1 VRRQEEKSR
10 VRRQEEN
17 SSERRQEETS
27 RVRRQEEKSGV
38 RRQEEKSRVRR
49 QEEKSRMR
57 RQEEKSRVRRQEEK
71 SWVRRQDGKRRVR
84 RTSRV
89 VEELVPTIIYPGT
102 FWCGRGSLADATGGS
117 VGILAE
123 LDGCVPKTVHCKKNW
138 LAVFRFQPRC
148 HLPKS
153 PRPEIYKLFPA

>member
-1 VRRQEEKSR
+1 MRRQEEKSRVRRQEENSRVRRQEENSRVRRQEEKSR

-17 SSERRQEETS
+17 S
-27 RVRRQEEKSGV
+27 
-38 RRQEEKSRVRR
+38 RVRR
-49 QEEKSRMR
+49 QEEKSR
-57 RQEEKSRVRRQEEK
+57 
-71 SWVRRQDGKRRVR
+71 VRRQDGKRRVR

-123 LDGCVPKTVHCKKNW
+123 LDGWVHQRRYTVKKS
-138 LAVFRFQPRC
+138 LAVFPSPAEMLLTKIFQARN
-148 HLPKS
+148 L
-153 PRPEIYKLFPA
+153 

>member
-1 VRRQEEKSR
+1 M
-10 VRRQEEN
+10 
-17 SSERRQEETS
+17 
-27 RVRRQEEKSGV
+27 

-49 QEEKSRMR
+49 QEEKSR
-57 RQEEKSRVRRQEEK
+57 VRRQEEER
-71 SWVRRQDGKRRVR
+71 SRVRRQDGKRRVR

-123 LDGCVPKTVHCKKNW
+123 LDGCVPPVHQRRYTVKKG
-138 LAVFRFQPRC
+138 
-148 HLPKS
+148 
-153 PRPEIYKLFPA
+153 

>member
-1 VRRQEEKSR
+1 MQDEKSR
-10 VRRQEEN
+10 
-17 SSERRQEETS
+17 
-27 RVRRQEEKSGV
+27 V

-49 QEEKSRMR
+49 QEEKSR
-57 RQEEKSRVRRQEEK
+57 VRRQEEEK
-71 SWVRRQDGKRRVR
+71 SRVRRQDGKRRVR

-123 LDGCVPKTVHCKKNW
+123 LDGWVHQRLHTVKKW
-138 LAVFRFQPRC
+138 LAVFRFQQVC